1 MEAEE
6 VRAPVTTT
14 AEKILNRLEEQH
26 RAPRDE
32 LAALLG
38 TDERDA
44 RVLFAA
50 ADRARAAAI
59 GDEVQL
65 RALIEFSN
73 HCRRDCLYCGLR
85 RGSRALSRYRMT
97 PEEMLAAARGAAA
110 LGYRTVVLQSGEDPQ
125 YTADLLVGVVWEMK
139 QECDLAITLS
149 VGERPEGEYRLMREA
164 GADRFLLRIET
175 SSPELYSTLHPDS
188 DWHRRLECIHSLRRL
203 GYQVG
208 SGVMIGLPGQTL
220 EMLAD
225 DLLFLQSLD
234 LDMIGVGPFIPN
246 PATPLAGASGGTLD
260 LALRFVSCL
269 RLLCPDA
276 LIPATSA
283 LGALHPTGR
292 QQALQTGA
300 DVLMPNA
307 TPAEYRGRYQLYP
320 GKVCLGEDAAECREC
335 VEAMVASLGRRV
347 GTGYGH
353 SRRQD
358 PPCDAERSVGS
369 RSLSKAAMS

>member
-1 MEAEE
+1 MTDPGDLVPAPTTAMEAEE

-44 RVLFAA
+44 CAPFAA

-110 LGYRTVVLQSGEDPQ
+110 LGCRTVVLQSGEDPQ

-188 DWHRRLECIHSLRRL
+188 DWHRRLECIYSLRRSRP
-203 GYQVG
+203 V
-208 SGVMIGLPGQTL
+208 PRWPAPKPTL
-220 EMLAD
+220 
-225 DLLFLQSLD
+225 
-234 LDMIGVGPFIPN
+234 
-246 PATPLAGASGGTLD
+246 PATIQHSWFTPL
-260 LALRFVSCL
+260 LR
-269 RLLCPDA
+269 
-276 LIPATSA
+276 
-283 LGALHPTGR
+283 
-292 QQALQTGA
+292 
-300 DVLMPNA
+300 
-307 TPAEYRGRYQLYP
+307 
-320 GKVCLGEDAAECREC
+320 DAAGFGVWAAGSSRSPQPVVPWRSLLEQVIMLRRAHSGHNLLARHGPTILHAIQPQA
-335 VEAMVASLGRRV
+335 VHLGRDIV
-347 GTGYGH
+347 GVH
-353 SRRQD
+353 
-358 PPCDAERSVGS
+358 RSVAVTS
-369 RSLSKAAMS
+369 EYLCDCFME